1 MRNIFLFLLV
11 ICSTLAP
18 RLFAQT
24 RHALVIGIDQYQP
37 AGGKSAIQPGSGRS
51 GFANLDGCKN
61 DAEAMKTLLISRF
74 GFLPG
79 SIREVYNQEATRKR
93 IMDEM
98 RNIAEKAG
106 KEDIVFIF
114 YAGHG
119 SQQPNSFSPEND
131 KMDETI
137 VPADAWQSEISD
149 IRDKEQRVM
158 YNAILSKGAKLTVIL
173 DCCHSGSMSR
183 GGEPVYSRPKF
194 RKIDKSNLDA
204 KDPGT
209 APLPETVGGDRFL
222 LISAAQDYELAAEAV
237 DDDGV
242 PHGAFSLAMMKALG
256 QSSATISAG
265 NLFGAVRNILKSN
278 GVAQEPQIVCTDKRL
293 GENLLGFAPGTLTN
307 KTVVS
312 LRTRPGSAALEI
324 SAGSGLG
331 LRKGNEFCVVGDT
344 ATVVKVEN
352 VMSVAS
358 ATVKWVRGD
367 QSKLKPG
374 QFLELINWVSE
385 EKPLLSI
392 YVPANPFQYAD
403 VQKVA
408 AQFSTLRAKDPEKWV
423 DNLNKVI
430 PELSAWYLN
439 GKLEMQLNGEL
450 LSNIG
455 WKDLEAAVKKP
466 GVKHAIFYL
475 PVPVELKA
483 GLGKYFLPGTSYQLT
498 ANPMEAQYHV
508 TGSVNGDGTLAYY
521 LMNKAGSA
529 KDSLEALPN
538 ETDRQNLKSIEAE
551 VVDGVSYKLFEY
563 AVRIGRVRGWLQ
575 VGGPANSD
583 FPYQLVVVR
592 KDGSIAGPEGL
603 KFKENATLKLI
614 PSVGFDPQTS
624 YVKPKFIYA
633 FAIERTGRMLL
644 LYPERGSGD
653 RFPEKLAGG
662 GVEKEKELGNFDI
675 SEPVGTDNFFV
686 LAVTEPISNPQTI
699 FNQDGVYTSR
709 NASLKGLLDPL
720 INMGTR
726 SVKLGRTET
735 GNNWNLLRLSLRS
748 TH

>member
-1 MRNIFLFLLV
+1 MRNIFFLFTA
-11 ICSTLAP
+11 IYIFAP
-18 RLFAQT
+18 RLLAQT
-24 RHALVIGIDQYQP
+24 RHALIIGIDQYQP
-37 AGGKSAIQPGSGRS
+37 AGGKAAIQPGSGRS
-51 GFANLDGCKN
+51 GFSNLDGCKN

-74 GFLPG
+74 GFTPG
-79 SIREVYNQEATRKR
+79 SIREVYNQAATRTR

-106 KEDIVFIF
+106 KDDVVFIF

-119 SQQPNSFSPEND
+119 SQQPNSLSPEND

-242 PHGAFSLAMMKALG
+242 PHGAFSLAMMKAMG
-256 QSSATISAG
+256 QSTASVSTG
-265 NLFGAVRNILKSN
+265 NLFAAVRNILKSN

-293 GENLLGFAPGTLTN
+293 NENLLGLAPGTMTN

-312 LRTRPGSAALEI
+312 LRTRPGGEALEI

-344 ATVVKVEN
+344 ATVVKVDA
-352 VMSVAS
+352 VLGVAA

-367 QSKLKPG
+367 KVKLKPG
-374 QFLELINWVSE
+374 QFLELTNWVSE

-392 YVPANPFQYAD
+392 YVPSNPFQYSD
-403 VQKVA
+403 VQKLSI
-408 AQFSTLRAKDPEKWV
+408 QFNALRAKNPAKWV
-423 DNLNKVI
+423 DNLNKVT
-430 PELSAWYLN
+430 PELSVWYFN
-439 GKLEMQLNGEL
+439 GILEMQLNGEL
-450 LSNIG
+450 VSNIG
-455 WKDLEAAVKKP
+455 WKDLEAAIQKP

-475 PVPVELKA
+475 PVPAELKT
-483 GLGKYFLPGTSYQLT
+483 GIGKYFLPGTSYQIT

-508 TGSVNGDGTLAYY
+508 TGSVNADGTPAYY
-521 LMNKAGSA
+521 LMNKASSA

-538 ETDRQNLKSIEAE
+538 ETDRQNLKSPAVEA
-551 VVDGVSYKLFEY
+551 VDGVSYKLFEY

-575 VGGPANSD
+575 VGGPSNND
-583 FPYQLVVVR
+583 FPYQLAVVR

-603 KFKENATLKLI
+603 KYKENATLKLI
-614 PSVGFDPQTS
+614 PSDGFDPQTTF
-624 YVKPKFIYA
+624 VKPKYIYA
-633 FAIERTGRMLL
+633 FAIERTGRMIL

-653 RFPEKLAGG
+653 RFPSKLTEG
-662 GVEKEKELGNFDI
+662 GVEKGKTLGNFDI
-675 SEPVGTDNFFV
+675 EEPVGTDNFFV
-686 LAVTEPISNPQTI
+686 LAVTEPISNPQAI

-735 GNNWNLLRLSLRS
+735 GNNWNLLRLGLRS
-748 TH
+748 SH

>member
-1 MRNIFLFLLV
+1 MRNIFFTQLIFLFVFASGL
-11 ICSTLAP
+11 S
-18 RLFAQT
+18 AQT
-24 RHALVIGIDQYQP
+24 RHALIIGIDQYEP
-37 AGGKSAIQPGSGRS
+37 AGGKSAVQPGSGRS

-74 GFLPG
+74 GFTPG

-98 RNIAEKAG
+98 RSIAEKAG
-106 KEDIVFIF
+106 KDDVVFIF

-119 SQQPNSFSPEND
+119 SQQPNSLSPEND
-131 KMDETI
+131 KLDETI

-158 YNAILSKGAKLTVIL
+158 YNAILGKGAKLTVIL

-194 RKIDKSNLDA
+194 RKIEKSNLDA

-209 APLPETVGGDRFL
+209 AHLPETVGGDRFL

-242 PHGAFSLAMMKALG
+242 PHGAFSLAIMKAMG
-256 QSSATISAG
+256 QSSASVSVG
-265 NLFGAVRNILKSN
+265 NLFSAIRNILKSN

-293 GENLLGFAPGTLTN
+293 DENLMGLAPATMAN

-312 LRTRPGSAALEI
+312 LRKKPGSEVLEI

-344 ATVVKVEN
+344 ATVVKVEA
-352 VMSVAS
+352 VTGVAG

-367 QSKLKPG
+367 KTKLTPG
-374 QFLELINWVSE
+374 QFLELTNWVSE

-392 YVPANPFQYAD
+392 YVPSNAFQYNEVKKLAE
-403 VQKVA
+403 
-408 AQFSTLRAKDPEKWV
+408 QFNTLRAKNPEKWV
-423 DNLNKVI
+423 DNLNKVT
-430 PELSAWYLN
+430 PELSAWYLD
-439 GKLEMQLNGEL
+439 GKLEMQVNGDL
-450 LSNIG
+450 FSNIG
-455 WKDLEAAVKKP
+455 WKDIEASVQNA

-475 PVPVELKA
+475 PVPAELKA

-508 TGSVNGDGTLAYY
+508 GGSVNADGTPAYY
-521 LMNKAGSA
+521 LMNKASSA

-538 ETDRQNLKSIEAE
+538 ETDRQNLKSIAAE
-551 VVDGVSYKLFEY
+551 EVDGVSYKLFEY

-575 VGGPANSD
+575 VGGPSNND

-592 KDGSIAGPEGL
+592 ANGTVAGPEGL
-603 KFKENATLKLI
+603 KLAENATLKLL
-614 PSVGFDPQTS
+614 PAAGFDPQTS
-624 YVKPKFIYA
+624 FVRPKYIYA
-633 FAIERTGRMLL
+633 FAIERTGRMIL

-653 RFPEKLAGG
+653 RFPAKLAGG
-662 GVEKEKELGNFDI
+662 GVEKEKVLGNFDI
-675 SEPVGTDNFFV
+675 TEPVGTDNFFV

-735 GNNWNLLRLSLRS
+735 GNNWNLLRLGIRS
-748 TH
+748 SH

>member
-1 MRNIFLFLLV
+1 MRNIFFPLLLTCC
-11 ICSTLAP
+11 IFDHG
-18 RLFAQT
+18 LFAQT
-24 RHALVIGIDQYQP
+24 RHALIIGIDQYQP

-74 GFLPG
+74 GFEPG
-79 SIREVYNQEATRKR
+79 SIREVYNQQATRKR

-98 RNIAEKAG
+98 RSIAEKAG
-106 KEDIVFIF
+106 KDDVVFVF

-119 SQQPNSFSPEND
+119 SQQPNSLSPEND

-204 KDPGT
+204 KDPGS

-242 PHGAFSLAMMKALG
+242 PHGAFSLAMMKAMG
-256 QSSATISAG
+256 QSTASVSTG
-265 NLFGAVRNILKSN
+265 NLFAAVRNILKSN

-293 GENLLGFAPGTLTN
+293 DENLLGLAPGIMTN

-312 LRTRPGSAALEI
+312 LRTRPGTEILEI

-344 ATVVKVEN
+344 ATVVKVET
-352 VMSVAS
+352 VSGVAS

-367 QSKLKPG
+367 KTILKPG

-392 YVPANPFQYAD
+392 FVPPNAFQYGEVKKLAD
-403 VQKVA
+403 
-408 AQFSTLRAKDPEKWV
+408 QFNVLRAKNPEKWV
-423 DNLNKVI
+423 DNLNKVS

-439 GKLEMQLNGEL
+439 GKLEMQMNGEL
-450 LSNIG
+450 VSNIE
-455 WKDLEAAVKKP
+455 WKDIEAAVQKP

-475 PVPVELKA
+475 PVPAELKA

-508 TGSVNGDGTLAYY
+508 TGSVNADGTPAFY
-521 LMNKAGSA
+521 LMNKASSA

-538 ETDRQNLKSIEAE
+538 ETNRQNLKSIAAE
-551 VVDGVSYKLFEY
+551 EVDGVSYKLFEY

-575 VGGPANSD
+575 VGGPANND

-592 KDGSIAGPEGL
+592 KDGSTAGSEGL
-603 KFKENATLKLI
+603 KLNENATLKLI
-614 PSVGFDPQTS
+614 PSAGFDPQTS
-624 YVKPKFIYA
+624 YVKPKYIYA
-633 FAIERTGRMLL
+633 FAIERTGRMIL

-653 RFPEKLAGG
+653 RFPAKLADG
-662 GVEKEKELGNFDI
+662 GVEKGKELGNFDI

-735 GNNWNLLRLSLRS
+735 GNNWNLLRLGLRS
-748 TH
+748 SH